1 MTIFMITKKDAF
13 DALCRVFCNAL
24 FNAVFLRTPTVFF
37 RTPVAF
43 RTANVDGGVV
53 WTAAG
58 SRAVSSEAREIEHP
72 ALMDFLRSIE
82 NGVSEEVNWHAAS

>member
-43 RTANVDGGVV
+43 RTANVDRNSL
-53 WTAAG
+53 WTAEG
-58 SRAVSSEAREIEHP
+58 SRAVSAAARGTEHP
-72 ALMDFLRSIE
+72 ALTDFMRSIE
-82 NGVSEEVNWHAAS
+82 NGVAVNT

>member
-13 DALCRVFCNAL
+13 DALCRVFYNAL
-24 FNAVFLRTPTVFF
+24 FNAVLLRTPTVFF
-37 RTPVAF
+37 RTPAVF
-43 RTANVDGGVV
+43 GTVNLNRNSW

-72 ALMDFLRSIE
+72 ALTDFLRSIE
-82 NGVSEEVNWHAAS
+82 NEVVVRS